1 MKRRILFLFSLLLAL
16 PYNLPAEEGMYPV
29 TELNRLNLKKIGIEI
44 EAGAIFS
51 ENKVSLSD
59 AIVKLGGCTGSFISP
74 DGLILTNHHCAF
86 GAIRNASTPQNDYL
100 TNGFVA
106 KTREQ
111 EFPAKGYTVRI
122 TEQVKDVSQD
132 VLAAVNSIS
141 DPLQREKAI
150 ERKIKEIV
158 QQQEKAHP
166 GLRAEVAEMFP
177 GKTYYLFLYTYLKD
191 VRLVYAPPRSVGEF
205 GGEIDNWEWPR
216 HTGDFS
222 LMRAYV
228 APDGSPASYSPQ
240 NVPYHPRT
248 YLKINPQGVEEGDR
262 VFILGYPGRTYRH
275 RTSAFLEFEAQVR
288 MPLTVDWYQWQISL
302 MEKMGKNDPARK
314 LKFSGRMKGLANV
327 EKNYRG
333 KLQGIRRTHLLDQ
346 KREEERQIQ
355 DFIKTNHLNQY
366 RNTLQ
371 EIKELY
377 KQYRQQYLQE
387 WLLQQLPRSVNLF
400 GIAFTLVKAATEL
413 QKPDLERE
421 SPYMNRNFER
431 TKTFTLMRLK
441 TFDPDLDQ
449 QILNALLHRVSNIK
463 SKTLIR
469 IFALDQ
475 SEQNTKQVIA
485 EAFKQT
491 RLSDSAFVQ
500 SCFSKSLKELQ
511 QLNDPILSWAFE
523 LQDDYETLKTVQRTR
538 SGKLRAL
545 RTNWL
550 EVKKKFLKTDF
561 IPDANGT
568 FRFTYG
574 KIEGYSPADAV
585 YKSPITSDRGILEK
599 NTGNP
604 PFNTP
609 LEILQLLQKQSF
621 GSFISKT
628 IKRLPVNILY
638 STDTT
643 GGNSGSPVLNARG
656 ELIGL
661 NFDRTFEATINDFAY
676 NSDYSRSIGVD
687 IRYILFLLKYYAHA
701 ETLLEE
707 MGIK

>member
-1 MKRRILFLFSLLLAL
+1 MKRHILFLFSFLLAL

-29 TELNRLNLKKIGIEI
+29 TELNRLNLKKLGIEI

-122 TEQVKDVSQD
+122 TEQVKDVSQE
-132 VLAAVNSIS
+132 VLAAVKSFS

-205 GGEIDNWEWPR
+205 GGEVDNWEWPR

-228 APDGSPASYSPQ
+228 APDGSPAAYSPQ

-302 MEKMGKNDPARK
+302 MEKMGANDPARK

-333 KLQGIRRTHLLDQ
+333 KLQGIGRTHLLEQ
-346 KREEERQIQ
+346 KRKEERQIQ
-355 DFIKTNHLNQY
+355 DFIKTNRLNQY
-366 RNTLQ
+366 TNTLQ

-400 GIAFTLVKAATEL
+400 GIAFTLVKAARER

-441 TFDPDLDQ
+441 TFDADLDQ

-463 SKTLIR
+463 SKKLIR

-475 SEQNTKQVIA
+475 SKQSTKQVIA

-523 LQDDYETLKTVQRTR
+523 LQDDYETLKTVRRTR

-545 RTNWL
+545 RANWL

-599 NTGNP
+599 NTGHP

-628 IKRLPVNILY
+628 INRLPVNILY